1 MKVDKREELVFN
13 KYVGAGEVSVLAF
26 NPTVAQLDKLL
37 SREVKE
43 DREEIEYVKE
53 DVTVKYKKDGEEKET
68 VATRV
73 NIDAWVKEKSTST
86 ISKIRFM
93 LTNFPAYS
101 YKGEKT
107 KVQYINCLGQ
117 TTWIPLGEEDN
128 LPQWFTHFTV
138 TDRVTKAVSYVPK
151 DYREAKM
158 GEGELYDF
166 LAKWTNI
173 NPWNTT
179 QSIFVDNT
187 KKFWRGDMSE
197 LNSLIPIFE
206 DQTVILQFGVRTVT
220 TTDEQGNEVTNEYQ
234 SIFNKAF
241 CQGSLMN
248 KFNFHKRNKFE
259 GLSSDKNAYNLNKFI
274 EAIKDE
280 QYGFK
285 DFTVLDNFQVYNPDL
300 NPLNNEA
307 AIVESDSAAY

>member
-1 MKVDKREELVFN
+1 MKVDKREEQVFN
-13 KYVGAGEVSVLAF
+13 KYVGAGEVEVLAF

-73 NIDAWVKEKSTST
+73 NIDVWVKEKTTST

-93 LTNFPAYS
+93 LTNFPAYN
-101 YKGEKT
+101 GEGT
-107 KVQYINCLGQ
+107 KVQYINCIGQ

-138 TDRVTKAVSYVPK
+138 TDRVTKEKSYVPK
-151 DYREAKM
+151 DYREAKR
-158 GEGELYDF
+158 GEAELYDF
-166 LAKWTNI
+166 LVKWTNL
-173 NPWNTT
+173 NVWDTT
-179 QSIFVDNT
+179 QSIFIDNT

-206 DQTVILQFGVRTVT
+206 DQTVIVQFGVRTVT

-234 SIFNKAF
+234 SVFNKAF

-259 GLSSDKNAYNLNKFI
+259 GLSSDKSAYNLNKFV
-274 EAIKDE
+274 ETVKDE

-285 DFTVLDNFQVYNPDL
+285 DFTILDNFQVYNPDL